1 MVQLASSRLSFE
13 TFLNKLAR
21 SIGTQKSLLSGIA
34 YTASYQPKTP
44 KPVPKLLEDNK
55 SWKKLIGGAEAYI
68 ASCLANK
75 GKGVIKV
82 FAIQIV
88 DTSGG
93 DTKAM
98 ASGKKI
104 HHCTA

>member
-1 MVQLASSRLSFE
+1 M
-13 TFLNKLAR
+13 
-21 SIGTQKSLLSGIA
+21 GTRKSLLSGIA

-55 SWKKLIGGAEAYI
+55 SWKKLIDGAAAHI

-75 GKGVIKV
+75 KGKGVIKA
-82 FAIQIV
+82 FAIRIV

-93 DTKAM
+93 DTKAV
-98 ASGKKI
+98 ASGKKVRRR
-104 HHCTA
+104 TACHSFHDAHTF

>member
-1 MVQLASSRLSFE
+1 
-13 TFLNKLAR
+13 
-21 SIGTQKSLLSGIA
+21 LLSGIA
-34 YTASYQPKTP
+34 YTTSYQPKTP

-55 SWKKLIGGAEAYI
+55 SWKKLIDSAGAHI
-68 ASCLANK
+68 ASYLANKK

-82 FAIQIV
+82 FAIRIV

-98 ASGKKI
+98 ASRKKV
-104 HHCTA
+104 CRRTT